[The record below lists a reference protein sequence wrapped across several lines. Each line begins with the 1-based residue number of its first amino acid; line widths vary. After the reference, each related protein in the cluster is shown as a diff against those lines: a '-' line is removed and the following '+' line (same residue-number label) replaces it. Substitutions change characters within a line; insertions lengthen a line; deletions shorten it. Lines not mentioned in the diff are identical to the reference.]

1 MGAANGLGAVMT
13 KRFEDP
19 TAARFDIRQEIRVIP
34 WWAYTLAVAVYI
46 CILLLFVGFV
56 WPGEANPPALGFQ
69 VLFPLFIGL
78 IPAFLAWLVGY
89 VNRDAGRRGMS
100 RLLWTLI
107 VIFVPNGIGFIL
119 YFVLRNPIQ
128 AVCPKCGTVVD
139 PRVNY
144 CPRCRYNFRPTCPQ
158 CKSSVRPGDAF
169 CANCG
174 TTLGEAA

>member
-1 MGAANGLGAVMT
+1 MT

-19 TAARFDIRQEIRVIP
+19 TAARFDIRQEMRVIP
-34 WWAYTLAVAVYI
+34 GWAYALALAVFI
-46 CILLLFVGFV
+46 GLQLLFHGFI
-56 WPGEANPPALGFQ
+56 WPNEDNPPGVAFA
-69 VLFPLFIGL
+69 VLLPLFIGL
-78 IPAFLAWLVGY
+78 IPAFLALLVGY

-119 YFVLRNPIQ
+119 YFVLRNPVQ
-128 AVCPKCGTVVD
+128 AACPKCGTVVD

-144 CPRCRYNFRPTCPQ
+144 CPRCRHNFRPTCPQ
-158 CKSSVRPGDAF
+158 CKSAVRPGDAF

-174 TTLGEAA
+174 SALGEAA